1 MAAHTKD
8 TMHAEEY
15 DEDYE
20 EERATEY
27 GAILDEED
35 KLLHHSSWKRNVP
48 SIDRSVST
56 SIDTHSHQTSQ
67 KRASTDIAYYP
78 SIDTGVD
85 RVREGDYLIGSWG
98 DDHHHESYAVE
109 TAIHEPEADEPL
121 EGFTYEELLKMQR
134 RDEVEQYRAEAI
146 GERSRFSHPI
156 DRANPRRSTKTLHHR
171 STSGPRWICKS
182 NRWACTARI
191 QRGHCRH
198 FQMANGADNLFIQQ
212 RTIPTHQQ
220 RVTKDFY
227 DTAGGIV
234 IYHGF
239 HPLLAMDDLEESG
252 DFGVFW
258 SLLSVE
264 LHRRVRCLA
273 MDGDLPTDI
282 LSPSFDIRY
291 IFELDFQCHRFEV
304 NQHHVAEV
312 MPGLLKSCQSASR
325 EEAVEGMKDCRSTKH
340 PCH

>member
-182 NRWACTARI
+182 NRWTCTARI

-239 HPLLAMDDLEESG
+239 HPLLAM
-252 DFGVFW
+252 
-258 SLLSVE
+258 
-264 LHRRVRCLA
+264 
-273 MDGDLPTDI
+273 
-282 LSPSFDIRY
+282 

-312 MPGLLKSCQSASR
+312 MHGLLKSCQSASR